1 MSVLQVVTCPGCG
14 AAVPGV
20 DNFCPGC
27 GAHVPRVI
35 VPVSEGGPPTGPP
48 RRKRGV
54 GLALAAVVV
63 LGLVLVGAALYGLLR
78 QTPAEKQYD
87 ASAPVLT
94 ATLDDLST
102 AQSTRMVRD
111 ISADAVAE
119 QGVIQDVMD
128 ADMGARGVDRLVVM
142 RDAFGELAA
151 LQGYK
156 ASNTAVWT
164 QNRSGLID
172 DLAVLSSYGGTT
184 AQVGEAGEDAVRTV
198 DDLTARINRAMA
210 EYREQL
216 QAAKDSAVAK
226 RTNLRDYRRSMNA
239 LLAQFSEVQSDIAGV
254 AQRATV
260 RRTHLYDVIDAFDAA
275 GIAQRDLL
283 VRMAQVPSAP
293 GTRAQHL
300 ALLAVLGD
308 EVDLLDS
315 ATVELGNALCR
326 GEGCYL
332 IVDPAWMQLRTDLDQ
347 RVAAVDGAMQNW
359 REAVS
364 TAKDQAQDVQLP
376 KKPYL

>member
-1 MSVLQVVTCPGCG
+1 MPRLWGCSPRGGQLLSGVWGACPTGSSAGLRGWATDGSATQEARSWPCARCSRGAWSVL
-14 AAVPGV
+14 
-20 DNFCPGC
+20 
-27 GAHVPRVI
+27 I
-35 VPVSEGGPPTGPP
+35 
-48 RRKRGV
+48 
-54 GLALAAVVV
+54 
-63 LGLVLVGAALYGLLR
+63 GAALYGLLR

-94 ATLDDLST
+94 ATLDVLST

-111 ISADAVAE
+111 SSADAVSE
-119 QGVIQDVMD
+119 QGLIQEVMD

-142 RDAFGELAA
+142 RDAFGELAP
-151 LQGYK
+151 LQNYK

-164 QNRSGLID
+164 QNRGGLVD
-172 DLAVLSSYGGTT
+172 DLAVLSSYGGAT

-226 RTNLRDYRRSMNA
+226 RTNLRAYRRSMNA
-239 LLAQFSEVQSDIAGV
+239 LLAQFGEVQSDIAGV

-315 ATVELGNALCR
+315 AAVELGNALCR

-347 RVAAVDGAMQNW
+347 RVSAVDEAMQNW
-359 REAVS
+359 REAVR